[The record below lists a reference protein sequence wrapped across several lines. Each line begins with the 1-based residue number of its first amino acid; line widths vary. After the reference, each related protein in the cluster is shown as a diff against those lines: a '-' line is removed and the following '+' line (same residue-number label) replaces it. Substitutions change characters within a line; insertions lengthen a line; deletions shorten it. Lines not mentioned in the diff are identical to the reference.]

1 MNDIK
6 GPGSLPDLKMM
17 MLEGRL
23 REAQGKMNGTQGKA
37 ADDARTKEAARH
49 FESYLLEYLLNTM
62 QKTVDAW
69 RSDNSGQRDVYYS
82 IINRNLAE
90 TLSRTGRFGIADM
103 MMRQLASQAKTVAP
117 DNLKPPE
124 APVPL
129 SQPGNALPLHPSAP
143 LPLPSSGQEGE
154 ALAQP
159 VAGGRI
165 SSLFGMRSD
174 PFTGASRFHRGMD
187 YAVPEGTDVHTVQD
201 GVVEWAGNRGSMG
214 KTVIVR
220 HANGLQT
227 IYGHLSEIGVSEGD
241 QVTTGQTIA
250 QSGHTGRA
258 TGPHLHFEVRES
270 GAARDPGKMAQL
282 FSRTNDNRR

>member
-1 MNDIK
+1 MNNIS
-6 GPGSLPDLKMM
+6 GQGSLPDLKMM

-23 REAQGKMNGTQGKA
+23 REAQQKMNGAQGKP

-69 RSDNSGQRDVYYS
+69 RSDNGGQRDVYYS

-90 TLSRTGRFGIADM
+90 TLSQTGKFGIANM
-103 MMRQLASQAKTVAP
+103 MMQHLASSAKKVSPEDLKAP
-117 DNLKPPE
+117 E
-124 APVPL
+124 GPVPL
-129 SQPGNALPLHPSAP
+129 SQPGSALPLHPASPMP
-143 LPLPSSGQEGE
+143 LSSTGQEGE
-154 ALAQP
+154 TLAQP

-174 PFTGASRFHRGMD
+174 PFTGEHRFHRGMD
-187 YAVPEGTDVHTVQD
+187 YAVPEGTDVHSVQD

-220 HANGLQT
+220 HANGLKT
-227 IYGHLSEIGVSEGD
+227 IYGHLSDLGVAEGD
-241 QVTTGQTIA
+241 TVAAGQTIA

-270 GAARDPGKMAQL
+270 GAARDPGKLAQL